1 MTSLK
6 GSSSSKRN
14 RDLQGNDKSDN
25 GTKMSRVKIQE
36 SQPAKKE
43 KDVFDLR
50 KSGPSISQEKK
61 GY

>member
-1 MTSLK
+1 MMTLK

-25 GTKMSRVKIQE
+25 GTKMSPQKIQE
-36 SQPAKKE
+36 SQPAKE

-61 GY
+61 G